1 MARSRRISR
10 GQIAYH
16 VMNRASAGIELFA
29 DAADYQAFERVLAE
43 AAERYPAMRV
53 CSWCLM
59 PNHFHLVLWPKQHG
73 LLPRFMQ
80 WLGQTHAARWHAH
93 RHSRGRGH
101 LYQSRY
107 RSFPIEQNGHFLQ
120 VCRYVERNPLR
131 ANLVAQAR
139 DWPYSALGVRGD
151 AAHRLHRIA
160 GPWPVRRP
168 RDWLEQ
174 VNVPQDQKELAAL
187 RRSRD
192 RGCPY
197 GGEQWTRRTAHALGL
212 ESTLRPVGR
221 PSKPKLKKLAEP
233 QADRS
238 GNRL

>member
-1 MARSRRISR
+1 MARAPRVSL
-10 GQIAYH
+10 GHIAYH
-16 VMNRASAGIELFA
+16 VMNRTWGGIELFE
-29 DAADYQAFERVLAE
+29 DAGDYQAFEMVLAE
-43 AAERYPAMRV
+43 AAERFAAMRI

-59 PNHFHLVLWPKQHG
+59 PNHFHLVLWPGQHG

-93 RHSRGRGH
+93 RHSRGHGH

-131 ANLVAQAR
+131 ANLVEHAQ
-139 DWPYSALGVRGD
+139 DWPYSALWARTHRPHLLHTV
-151 AAHRLHRIA
+151 AA
-160 GPWPVRRP
+160 PWPVTRP
-168 RDWLEQ
+168 TDWLRQ
-174 VNVPQDQKELAAL
+174 VNWPQDEKELAAL

-197 GGEQWTRRTAHALGL
+197 GEPDWSQQMARTLGL

-221 PSKPKLKKLAEP
+221 PGKPKTGKP
-233 QADRS
+233 S
-238 GNRL
+238 GRQSR